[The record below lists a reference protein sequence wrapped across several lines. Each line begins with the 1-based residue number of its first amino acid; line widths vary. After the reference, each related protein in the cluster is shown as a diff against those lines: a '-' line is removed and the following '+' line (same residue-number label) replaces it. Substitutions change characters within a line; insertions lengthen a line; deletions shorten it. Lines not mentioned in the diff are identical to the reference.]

1 MASLYNIKEEL
12 LRAFDEIEAND
23 GEITEEQYNAL
34 CIKQEELKDKLDAY
48 VKAIKEWQ
56 KDAEF
61 CKAEKKTINCRQ
73 QTYNNRVERLKE
85 TVLDAVMKF
94 GECGKTNKFI
104 ELPSCRLFTRKS
116 TSTEIINNRVNIL
129 IDQLLK
135 LLREVNSTGVMVL
148 GEECD
153 LEGLIS
159 SINANCKAEY
169 GDNFQPFNVDD
180 LRCVKINIYR
190 EDSLANLLKSDMPFK
205 FYFDDELK
213 NRIEDATTPS
223 YANDV
228 DVDFKSTI
236 WYKHDKYSLQIK

>member
-23 GEITEEQYNAL
+23 GEITDEQYNIL
-34 CIKQEELKDKLDAY
+34 CIKQEELKEKLDVY

-61 CKAEKKTINCRQ
+61 CKAEKKAIDCRQ
-73 QTYNNRVERLKE
+73 KTYANRVERLKASALE
-85 TVLDAVMKF
+85 AVMLF

-104 ELPSCRLFTRKS
+104 ELPFCRLFTRKS

-129 IDQLLK
+129 IDQVLK
-135 LLREVNSTGVMVL
+135 LLREVNSTGIMVL

-169 GDNFQPFNVDD
+169 GDDFQPFNIDD
-180 LRCVKINIYR
+180 LRCVKINICR

-205 FYFDDELK
+205 FYFDNELK
-213 NRIEDATTPS
+213 NRIEDVTTPS
-223 YANDV
+223 YVNDT
-228 DVDFKSTI
+228 DIDFKSTI

>member
-12 LRAFDEIEAND
+12 LHAFDEIEAND
-23 GEITEEQYNAL
+23 GEITDEQYDAL
-34 CIKQEELKDKLDAY
+34 CIKQEELKEKLDAY

-61 CKAEKKTINCRQ
+61 CKAEKKAINCRQ
-73 QTYNNRVERLKE
+73 QTYANRVERLKASALE
-85 TVLDAVMKF
+85 AVMQF

-116 TSTEIINNRVNIL
+116 TSTVLFTNRTNIL
-129 IDQLLK
+129 IDELLK
-135 LLREVNSTGVMVL
+135 LLREVNSNGVMVV

-169 GDNFQPFNVDD
+169 GDDFESFIVDD
-180 LRCVKINIYR
+180 LYCVKINICR
-190 EDSLANLLKSDMPFK
+190 EDRLANLLKSNMPFK

-213 NRIEDATTPS
+213 TRINNVTT
-223 YANDV
+223 YNLN
-228 DVDFKSTI
+228 STI
-236 WYKHDKYSLQIK
+236 DADLDSTVWQHKDKYSLQIK